1 MIRLDPAV
9 DAFMADGCGRCDL
22 GGTPRCKV
30 NRWRELLEQLR
41 DYMFAAGFAETR
53 KWGVPC
59 YMYDGHNVLVLGVVK
74 DSCSI
79 GFFKGVLLS
88 DPHGLLEK
96 PGDDSQTTRLIRFRS
111 QEDVDRVAPYLEG
124 YLQNAKERAADK
136 VAFKRDYSNDYPEE
150 LQERMEE
157 FPDLK
162 LAFEA
167 LTPGRQRGYLLH
179 FKSAKQAATRYAR
192 IDKSIDLIM
201 AGKGI
206 DEEYRDRIRGKG

>member
-9 DAFMADGCGRCDL
+9 DAFMAVGCGRCDL

-41 DYMFAAGFAETR
+41 DYMLAAGFTETR

>member
-9 DAFMADGCGRCDL
+9 DAFMADGCGRCEL

-30 NRWRELLEQLR
+30 NRWRDLLEQLR
-41 DYMFAAGFAETR
+41 DFMLAAGLTETR

-59 YMYDGHNVLVLGVVK
+59 YMHDGHNVAVLGLTK

-79 GFFKGVLLS
+79 GFFKGVLLA
-88 DPHGLLEK
+88 DPHELLEK

-111 QEDVDRVAPYLEG
+111 QDDL
-124 YLQNAKERAADK
+124 ERAAPHLEAYLENAKARAGDK
-136 VAFKRDYSNDYPEE
+136 VEFKRDHSHDYPEE
-150 LQERMEE
+150 LKERMEE

-206 DEEYRDRIRGKG
+206 DEEYRDRNRAKG

>member
-9 DAFMADGCGRCDL
+9 DVFMADGCGRCDL

-41 DYMFAAGFAETR
+41 DYMLTAGFTETR

-179 FKSAKQAATRYAR
+179 FKSAKQVATRYAR